1 MAAVEGKMNH
11 ALEVGEAW
19 VMRVEMTHA
28 QLMSTKAIRHGE
40 AAATISEELQSKCSC
55 TYIFFLES
63 SRCSL
68 SFL

>member
-1 MAAVEGKMNH
+1 MAAVEGQTNH

-19 VMRVEMTHA
+19 VARVETRA
-28 QLMSTKAIRHGE
+28 QPMSTKAIRHRE
-40 AAATISEELQSKCSC
+40 AAATMSEELQLKRSH
-55 TYIFFLES
+55 TYLFVLDS